1 MKQELNEFFCPIEL
15 IEPIAFSNEFQ
26 ILDLML
32 VKCNK
37 GHVCGGGTV
46 ED

>member
-26 ILDLML
+26 ILDMML
-32 VKCNK
+32 VECCR
-37 GHVCGGGTV
+37 GFICSPG
-46 ED
+46 ELQ